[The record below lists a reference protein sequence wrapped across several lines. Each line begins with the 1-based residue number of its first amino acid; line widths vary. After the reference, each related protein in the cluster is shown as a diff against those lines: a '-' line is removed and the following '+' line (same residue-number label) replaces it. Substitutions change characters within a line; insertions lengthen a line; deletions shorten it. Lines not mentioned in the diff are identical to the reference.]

1 MHVDAAVATTP
12 VNGTPP
18 ACVNWTTTGTG
29 PVDAAVE
36 ALRRSVRAVGEIE
49 LLEYHVDAIS
59 GGTDALVDVTVKM
72 AKDGKVITSRGARTD
87 IITASVEAV
96 IAGMNRLLRD

>member
-1 MHVDAAVATTP
+1 VTLR
-12 VNGTPP
+12 VNGEEITS
-18 ACVNWTTTGTG
+18 AATGTG

-36 ALRRSVRAVGEIE
+36 ALRRSVQAVGEIE

-72 AKDGKVITSRGARTD
+72 AKDGKIITSRGARTD

-96 IAGMNRLLRD
+96 VAGMNRLLRD